1 MSKKVTSKDPK
12 KAISKETAR
21 VSISMHDLQSELPD
35 DIKKFL
41 LDWNNSRA
49 WLHWDT
55 FHPKSYQQ

>member
-35 DIKKFL
+35 DIKKL
-41 LDWNNSRA
+41 LA
-49 WLHWDT
+49 
-55 FHPKSYQQ
+55 